1 LTQERE
7 SAPLR
12 HLRAHA
18 RTELVRLPRTSS
30 TLDATNTIMES
41 TGRRSI
47 SRIRYPASS
56 TVLRASNGTQ
66 PREVLS
72 KAPAQG
78 FACAL
83 TGERHVP

>member
-1 LTQERE
+1 
-7 SAPLR
+7 
-12 HLRAHA
+12 
-18 RTELVRLPRTSS
+18 
-30 TLDATNTIMES
+30 MES

-56 TVLRASNGTQ
+56 TVLRASNETQ